1 MEMDPHPEL
10 LPILLFC
17 ENLLPNEFI
26 RVSSILPLPASPS
39 GNLITDSQGQG
50 RKSWDTFENYV
61 TFFKLGKLQYSHNE
75 KL

>member
-17 ENLLPNEFI
+17 ENLQPNEFI

-50 RKSWDTFENYV
+50 MKSVATFENYV
-61 TFFKLGKLQYSHNE
+61 IVFL
-75 KL
+75 